1 MAYFVFDLDETL
13 GNMHSLFYFI
23 CDLKHNTFFK
33 NADPQR
39 IKQPPEELIE
49 PLDVAYKTFV
59 DLIAS
64 TELSDSPLG
73 FVRPGILEAM
83 KQLKGMKESG
93 KCKNVLIYSNN
104 PVLSSLEFMHDVIH
118 SAVGSD
124 DLICDCIHWYH
135 PDRKVEWIEPY
146 DPGHALKT
154 WAVLSKIMKEGPCQA
169 PDSLSPEEVYF
180 FDDQSHPDLLKVLG
194 PRYFSMM
201 AYPYKTPF
209 DRITT
214 LYKQSLDTSGITDD
228 VDLTLSFLD
237 HVSFDCAEK
246 DPVSL
251 NDNVRALKSATGRTS
266 TGEAPVVDA
275 SMGRVLQFLQTFQTG
290 GKRRRHNRTKKYKPR
305 NRRTRWRRQQL

>member
-33 NADPQR
+33 NADPER
-39 IKQPPEELIE
+39 IKQPPEELVE
-49 PLDVAYKTFV
+49 PLGIAYKTFV

-64 TELSDSPLG
+64 RELSDSPLG

-83 KQLKGMKESG
+83 KRLKVMKESG

-104 PVLSSLEFMHDVIH
+104 PVLSSLEFMRDVIH

-124 DLICDCIHWYH
+124 NLICDCIHWYH

-169 PDSLSPEEVYF
+169 PDSLSPKEVYF
-180 FDDQSHPDLLKVLG
+180 FDDQPHSDLLKVLG
-194 PRYFSMM
+194 PHYFRMM
-201 AYPYKTPF
+201 AYPYRTPF
-209 DRITT
+209 DRLAS
-214 LYKQSLDTSGITDD
+214 LYKQSLDTAGITEDTD
-228 VDLTLSFLD
+228 IVISFLD
-237 HVSFDCAEK
+237 HVSYDCAEK
-246 DPVSL
+246 EPVSL
-251 NDNVRALKSATGRTS
+251 GDNIRALKSATGRTS
-266 TGEAPVVDA
+266 TTEAPAVDA
-275 SMGRVLQFLQTFQTG
+275 SMIRVLQFLEGFQNG
-290 GKRRRHNRTKKYKPR
+290 GKKTRRNKKYRQR
-305 NRRTRWRRQQL
+305 NRRTRWQRQRL